1 MMKFIKKHIK
11 EILIVL
17 FALFALNKCTQS
29 CNRGQKVE
37 EQASLIINKD
47 SCINKQAHIIDSLN
61 RDIDEYQNRLSMYG
75 EFTKER
81 QKSDS
86 LNHEAQKAQ
95 NAAINRLANKV
106 RKYR

>member
-11 EILIVL
+11 EILIAL

-29 CNRGQKVE
+29 CNRGQEVE
-37 EQASLIINKD
+37 KQASLIVNKD

-75 EFTKER
+75 EFTK

-95 NAAINRLANKV
+95 NAAINRLASKV